1 MPTDTEIFEDPTP
14 RINLSTSDDIRRE
27 MARVYRETRF
37 NKILPN
43 NGTKLVYMLINILK
57 AYEVTEIEKRLTDL
71 EKTHLK
77 GDKWPRFPAL
87 KNLKKSYCPKQNRH
101 ISSGGRI
108 VNGEHAMA

>member
-1 MPTDTEIFEDPTP
+1 MHADTEILDDPLP

-71 EKTHLK
+71 ELA
-77 GDKWPRFPAL
+77 DLEDR
-87 KNLKKSYCPKQNRH
+87 R
-101 ISSGGRI
+101 
-108 VNGEHAMA
+108 

>member
-1 MPTDTEIFEDPTP
+1 MPTDTEILDDPLP

-57 AYEVTEIEKRLTDL
+57 AYESTEIEKRLLEL
-71 EKTHLK
+71 EKAHSK
-77 GDKWPRFPAL
+77 GDK
-87 KNLKKSYCPKQNRH
+87 
-101 ISSGGRI
+101 
-108 VNGEHAMA
+108 